1 MSSVKSVPTRNGL
14 AVGRQKYRYNL
25 VNLRGRLSLLML
37 VQTAQSLHPG
47 GPYYPGQP
55 CPDPAIPPSSKEPPL
70 SAGTDVRHP

>member
-1 MSSVKSVPTRNGL
+1 VKSVPTRNGL
-14 AVGRQKYRYNL
+14 DVGRQKHRYHL

-55 CPDPAIPPSSKEPPL
+55 YPDPAIPPISKESPL
-70 SAGTDVRHP
+70 QVGTDATRP